1 MVYLNAV
8 KIIKSIESESV
19 TKDKITLN
27 VDGEQLLNEIYEDV
41 KIELDD
47 DPEAHIT
54 LRSQNATFIQIYP
67 NELFDEKKCKQL
79 AIEIKNRLNNEIKT
93 KLNLR

>member
-47 DPEAHIT
+47 DSEAPIT
-54 LRSQNATFIQIYP
+54 LRSQSATFIQIYP